1 MMSKKEKIRMK
12 KKNWPC
18 VLYYFFFVPDKL
30 LGRRQS
36 RHANEW
42 LTVALAAGSYTLP
55 ILLPRAPTASSAH
68 STVIEAICNVA
79 VW

>member
-1 MMSKKEKIRMK
+1 MK
-12 KKNWPC
+12 KKIGHVFC
-18 VLYYFFFVPDKL
+18 IIFFFVPDKL